1 MKMTSRWPQDGA
13 SAPLRG
19 AETLSFECT
28 VPIRWSDQDF
38 NGHVNNARVVTLME
52 EARILWLNEHAVAEG
67 VENFTAPKVV
77 VSLNVEYL
85 TPVFHG
91 SELIMEM
98 KISRIGTRS
107 FTISY
112 VAHQDAHAVFRG
124 STVIVPVD
132 SESGRPRTLVG
143 PEIDYLTGYLVSPT
157 VEE

>member
-1 MKMTSRWPQDGA
+1 MKISSGRRQVGA
-13 SAPLRG
+13 SAPTRG
-19 AETLSFECT
+19 AETLGFECT

-85 TPVFHG
+85 APVFHG
-91 SELIMEM
+91 LELTLKMG
-98 KISRIGTRS
+98 ISRIGTRS

-112 VAHQDAHAVFRG
+112 VAYQDAHAVFRG

-132 SESGRPRTLVG
+132 SESGRSRALVG
-143 PEIDYLTGYLVSPT
+143 PETNYLSGYLISPT